1 MKIYFYLLSGPI
13 EVQEV
18 KLKSGEMQTKLVKRP
33 NEFQSLIKQMKK
45 PDKKKNLD
53 PRSDLSDEDEIIE
66 ELVKTV
72 KNLNQNEKE
81 ALKELKSS
89 LQKEVENS
97 IEDIVEETEGEM
109 NVKLDGLERS
119 NAIQELHKTLQVCI
133 YLISVNIKILFHLF
147 YLGYLFKPKAMSFK
161 RDS

>member
-1 MKIYFYLLSGPI
+1 MRRYFYLFLGPI

-119 NAIQELHKTLQVCI
+119 NAIQELHKTLQVCNI
-133 YLISVNIKILFHLF
+133 ISEFQDIIPCIFV
-147 YLGYLFKPKAMSFK
+147 GYLFKQKPCS
-161 RDS
+161 

>member
-1 MKIYFYLLSGPI
+1 MRRYFYLFLGPI

-119 NAIQELHKTLQVCI
+119 NAIQELHKTLQVCNI
-133 YLISVNIKILFHLF
+133 ISEFQDIIPCIFV
-147 YLGYLFKPKAMSFK
+147 GYLFK
-161 RDS
+161 